1 MSFLFEK
8 KDSSMSLVVKK
19 NNFNFVNNFLHVIS
33 YDSVTILIKFIYIL
47 KRKYLNILLNFGK
60 ISFIPSIKSL
70 SYYIISVNK

>member
-47 KRKYLNILLNFGK
+47 KRKYLNIPLNFGK